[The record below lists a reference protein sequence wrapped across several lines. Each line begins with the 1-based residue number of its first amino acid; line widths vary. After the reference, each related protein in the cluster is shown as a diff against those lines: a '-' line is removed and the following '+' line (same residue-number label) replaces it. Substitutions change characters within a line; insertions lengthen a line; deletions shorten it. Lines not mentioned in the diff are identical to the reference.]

1 MEHMYE
7 LKNTDTI
14 ISPSL
19 IYYEEIIRENI
30 KKAIRTAGSPER
42 LWPHVKSHK
51 SKDMVRMQM
60 EYGITKF
67 KTATVQRRRW
77 PQRQGQKR

>member
-30 KKAIRTAGSPER
+30 KKAMTDSRKPRTAVAPCKEPQIQGYGA
-42 LWPHVKSHK
+42 
-51 SKDMVRMQM
+51 DADGVRH
-60 EYGITKF
+60 YK
-67 KTATVQRRRW
+67 V
-77 PQRQGQKR
+77 

>member
-1 MEHMYE
+1 MDMEHMYE

-30 KKAIRTAGSPER
+30 KKAIRTEGSPER
-42 LWPHVKSHK
+42 LWPH
-51 SKDMVRMQM
+51 
-60 EYGITKF
+60 
-67 KTATVQRRRW
+67 
-77 PQRQGQKR
+77 

>member
-30 KKAIRTAGSPER
+30 KK
-42 LWPHVKSHK
+42 
-51 SKDMVRMQM
+51 
-60 EYGITKF
+60 EYGQQE
-67 KTATVQRRRW
+67 A
-77 PQRQGQKR
+77 PNGCGPM

>member
-42 LWPHVKSHK
+42 LWPHVKIQGYGA
-51 SKDMVRMQM
+51 DADGVRH
-60 EYGITKF
+60 YK
-67 KTATVQRRRW
+67 V
-77 PQRQGQKR
+77 

>member
-19 IYYEEIIRENI
+19 IYYEEVILTN
-30 KKAIRTAGSPER
+30 ADT
-42 LWPHVKSHK
+42 
-51 SKDMVRMQM
+51 
-60 EYGITKF
+60 
-67 KTATVQRRRW
+67 
-77 PQRQGQKR
+77 

>member
-19 IYYEEIIRENI
+19 IYYEEINQGKYKEGNTDSR
-30 KKAIRTAGSPER
+30 KPRTAVAPCKKPQIQGYGA
-42 LWPHVKSHK
+42 
-51 SKDMVRMQM
+51 DADGVRH
-60 EYGITKF
+60 YK
-67 KTATVQRRRW
+67 V
-77 PQRQGQKR
+77 